1 MYICPEAEK
10 FGEII
15 IEIMRKTWVI
25 PDIHGC
31 SKTLKALIEDMIK
44 PSKYDWLYFLGD
56 YIDRGPDSKG
66 VIDYLMYL
74 QEEEYNSR
82 FLIGNHEDVFIRAY
96 EAEFRKKKFFGIKFP
111 NSIKNDWFEMY
122 GQATFDSFGVKNIKD
137 IPEKYIEWMKK
148 LELYIEL
155 EKYFLVHAGLNF
167 SIENPLDDKIS
178 MLWIRDYEI
187 IPEKINYR
195 KIIHGHAPVSLEFI
209 YLMNKKQNYHFM
221 DLDNGCCLIN
231 HEGFGNLVAYELNS
245 SEIVVQNNIDF

>member
-1 MYICPEAEK
+1 
-10 FGEII
+10 
-15 IEIMRKTWVI
+15 MRKAWVI

-44 PSKYDWLYFLGD
+44 PSKFDWLYFLGD

-66 VIDYLMYL
+66 VIDYLIYL

-82 FLIGNHEDVFIRAY
+82 FLMGNHEDVFIRAY
-96 EAEFRKKKFFGIKFP
+96 EEEFRKKNFLGIKFT
-111 NSIKNDWFEMY
+111 NSIKNDWLEMY
-122 GQATFDSFGVKNIKD
+122 GQMTIDSFGVKEIKD
-137 IPEKYIEWMKK
+137 IPEKYIKWMKK

-167 SIENPLDDKIS
+167 SIENPLDDRDS

-187 IPEKINYR
+187 IPEKINFR

-231 HEGFGNLVAYELNS
+231 HEGYGNLVAYELNTH
-245 SEIVVQNNIDF
+245 EIVVQNNIDF